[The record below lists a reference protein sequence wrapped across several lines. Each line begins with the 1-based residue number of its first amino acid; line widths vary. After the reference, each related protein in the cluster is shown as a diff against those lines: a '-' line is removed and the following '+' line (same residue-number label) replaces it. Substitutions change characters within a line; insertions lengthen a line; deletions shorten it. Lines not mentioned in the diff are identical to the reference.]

1 MKKKYLSLLAACSFL
16 FAGCSDFL
24 DMNPNGI
31 LDEESVSGVEQL
43 DKLVISAYSML
54 GNDHYDIPFNLW
66 PYGNVRSDDAYKGG
80 RDESDIQDFHFYE
93 TSSNITANFGEP
105 DGLWYNCYI
114 AISRANNALR
124 SLNNVSEQDFPNKKI
139 RIGECRF
146 IRGHFYFLLKVLFKS
161 IPYIDETVAI
171 EDYGTISNIAL
182 SNDELWQKIADDFKA
197 AYDNLP
203 ESQGTDVGRAN
214 KYSAAAYLAK
224 TYLYKAYRQDEK
236 HNVTEINAEDLKQV
250 LTFSNE
256 VMSSDYGLE
265 DDFAYNFLPG
275 SYENGKE
282 SLFAIQHSTDDGTLY
297 GRLNFSDALNVPM
310 KFSGS
315 CDFQKPSQNLVN
327 AYKTVN
333 GLPEFSDYN
342 KADYNANT
350 DKVDPRL
357 YHTVA
362 LPGVPYKYD
371 KKNIF
376 DESWTRNKAVY
387 GLYSSL
393 KENVALNDPSSVL
406 IDPFRA
412 NTKNKIVVRYA
423 DVVLMAAEA
432 YNEIND
438 TPKAWELLNDV
449 RARAHATEI
458 NSSNYASLMKAP
470 KVYDLPFISDGDE
483 AGKFRT
489 ALYWERAF
497 ETAYEGQRK
506 FDLIRWGVLGDALR
520 AAQTYI
526 EGWEE
531 GANLFKDVDKNGKPT
546 KLEEGESPAVWDPV
560 VWATQNYVAGHNFVD
575 GKHELLPIP
584 LAEIQSNAQLNGEN
598 NPGYE

>member
-31 LDEESVSGVEQL
+31 LDEESVSRVEQL

-256 VMSSDYGLE
+256 VMSSDYDLE

-412 NTKNKIVVRYA
+412 NTKNKIVIRYA
-423 DVVLMAAEA
+423 DVVLMRAEA
-432 YNEIND
+432 LIELDREKEALPLINEIRERAKKSTGLIDYAENVD
-438 TPKAWELLNDV
+438 IALYVDNVNCNWTKPYAREALRWERRLELAMESQRFFDLV
-449 RARAHATEI
+449 RWGIADSVI
-458 NSSNYASLMKAP
+458 NTFYKEEAP
-470 KVYDLPFISDGDE
+470 KRTYYEDAHFEKNRAEYVPIPQQQINFSKQVY
-483 AGKFRT
+483 K
-489 ALYWERAF
+489 
-497 ETAYEGQRK
+497 
-506 FDLIRWGVLGDALR
+506 
-520 AAQTYI
+520 
-526 EGWEE
+526 
-531 GANLFKDVDKNGKPT
+531 
-546 KLEEGESPAVWDPV
+546 
-560 VWATQNYVAGHNFVD
+560 QNY
-575 GKHELLPIP
+575 
-584 LAEIQSNAQLNGEN
+584 
-598 NPGYE
+598 GY

>member
-412 NTKNKIVVRYA
+412 NTKNKIVIRYA
-423 DVVLMAAEA
+423 DVVLMRAEA
-432 YNEIND
+432 LIELDREKEALPLINEIRERAKKSTGLIDYAENVD
-438 TPKAWELLNDV
+438 IALYVDNVNCNWTKPYAREALRWERRLELAMESQRFFDLV
-449 RARAHATEI
+449 RWGIADSVI
-458 NSSNYASLMKAP
+458 NTFYKEEAP
-470 KVYDLPFISDGDE
+470 K
-483 AGKFRT
+483 RT
-489 ALYWERAF
+489 YYEDAHFEKNRAEYVPIPQQQINF
-497 ETAYEGQRK
+497 SKQ
-506 FDLIRWGVLGDALR
+506 V
-520 AAQTYI
+520 
-526 EGWEE
+526 
-531 GANLFKDVDKNGKPT
+531 FK
-546 KLEEGESPAVWDPV
+546 
-560 VWATQNYVAGHNFVD
+560 QNY
-575 GKHELLPIP
+575 
-584 LAEIQSNAQLNGEN
+584 
-598 NPGYE
+598 GY

>member
-1 MKKKYLSLLAACSFL
+1 MKKKYLSLLAACTFL

-54 GNDHYDIPFNLW
+54 GNDHYDTPFNLW

-80 RDESDIQDFHFYE
+80 RDEADIQDFHFYE
-93 TSSNITANFGEP
+93 TSANITANFGEP
-105 DGLWYNCYI
+105 DALWYSCYI

-124 SLNNVSEQDFPNKKI
+124 GLNNVSEQDFPNKKI

-214 KYSAAAYLAK
+214 RYSAAAYLAK

-250 LTFSNE
+250 LAFSNE
-256 VMSSDYGLE
+256 VMSSGYGLE

-327 AYKTVN
+327 AYKTAN

-376 DESWTRNKAVY
+376 DESWTRNKAAY

-412 NTKNKIVVRYA
+412 NTKNKIVIRYA
-423 DVVLMAAEA
+423 DVVLMRAEA
-432 YNEIND
+432 LIELDREKEALPLIND
-438 TPKAWELLNDV
+438 IRE
-449 RARAHATEI
+449 RAKKSTGLI
-458 NSSNYASLMKAP
+458 NYAENVDIALYVDNVNCNWTKPYAREALRWERRLELAMESQRFFDLVRWGIADSVINTFYKEEAP
-470 KVYDLPFISDGDE
+470 KRTYYEDAHFEKNRAEYVPVPQQQINFSKQVY
-483 AGKFRT
+483 K
-489 ALYWERAF
+489 
-497 ETAYEGQRK
+497 
-506 FDLIRWGVLGDALR
+506 
-520 AAQTYI
+520 
-526 EGWEE
+526 
-531 GANLFKDVDKNGKPT
+531 
-546 KLEEGESPAVWDPV
+546 
-560 VWATQNYVAGHNFVD
+560 QNY
-575 GKHELLPIP
+575 
-584 LAEIQSNAQLNGEN
+584 
-598 NPGYE
+598 GY

>member
-182 SNDELWQKIADDFKA
+182 SNDELWQKIAADFKA

-412 NTKNKIVVRYA
+412 NTKNKIVIRYA
-423 DVVLMAAEA
+423 DVVLMRAEA
-432 YNEIND
+432 LIELDREKEALPLINEIRERAKKSTGLIDYAENVD
-438 TPKAWELLNDV
+438 IALYVDNVNCNWTKPYAREALRWERRLELAMESQRFFDLV
-449 RARAHATEI
+449 RWGIADSVI
-458 NSSNYASLMKAP
+458 NTFYKEEAP
-470 KVYDLPFISDGDE
+470 KRTYYEDAHFEKNRAEYVPIPQQQINFSKQVY
-483 AGKFRT
+483 K
-489 ALYWERAF
+489 
-497 ETAYEGQRK
+497 
-506 FDLIRWGVLGDALR
+506 
-520 AAQTYI
+520 
-526 EGWEE
+526 
-531 GANLFKDVDKNGKPT
+531 
-546 KLEEGESPAVWDPV
+546 
-560 VWATQNYVAGHNFVD
+560 QNY
-575 GKHELLPIP
+575 
-584 LAEIQSNAQLNGEN
+584 
-598 NPGYE
+598 GY

>member
-31 LDEESVSGVEQL
+31 LDEECVSGVEQL

-412 NTKNKIVVRYA
+412 NTKNKIVIRYA
-423 DVVLMAAEA
+423 DVVLMRAEA
-432 YNEIND
+432 LIELDREKEALPLINEIRERAKKSTGLIDYAENVD
-438 TPKAWELLNDV
+438 IALYVDNVNCNWTKPYAREALRWERRLELAMESQRFFDLV
-449 RARAHATEI
+449 RWGIADSVI
-458 NSSNYASLMKAP
+458 NTFYKEEAP
-470 KVYDLPFISDGDE
+470 KRTYYEDAHFEKNRAEYVPIPQQQINFSKQVY
-483 AGKFRT
+483 K
-489 ALYWERAF
+489 
-497 ETAYEGQRK
+497 
-506 FDLIRWGVLGDALR
+506 
-520 AAQTYI
+520 
-526 EGWEE
+526 
-531 GANLFKDVDKNGKPT
+531 
-546 KLEEGESPAVWDPV
+546 
-560 VWATQNYVAGHNFVD
+560 QNY
-575 GKHELLPIP
+575 
-584 LAEIQSNAQLNGEN
+584 
-598 NPGYE
+598 GY

>member
-197 AYDNLP
+197 AYYNLP

-412 NTKNKIVVRYA
+412 NTKNKIVIRYA
-423 DVVLMAAEA
+423 DVVLMRAEA
-432 YNEIND
+432 LIELDREKEALPLINEIRERAKKSTGLIDYAENVD
-438 TPKAWELLNDV
+438 IALYVDNVNCNWTKPYAREALRWERRLELAMESQRFFDLV
-449 RARAHATEI
+449 RWGIADSVI
-458 NSSNYASLMKAP
+458 NTFYKEEAP
-470 KVYDLPFISDGDE
+470 KRTYYEDAHFEKNRAEYVPIPQQQINFSKQVY
-483 AGKFRT
+483 K
-489 ALYWERAF
+489 
-497 ETAYEGQRK
+497 
-506 FDLIRWGVLGDALR
+506 
-520 AAQTYI
+520 
-526 EGWEE
+526 
-531 GANLFKDVDKNGKPT
+531 
-546 KLEEGESPAVWDPV
+546 
-560 VWATQNYVAGHNFVD
+560 QNY
-575 GKHELLPIP
+575 
-584 LAEIQSNAQLNGEN
+584 
-598 NPGYE
+598 GY

>member
-333 GLPEFSDYN
+333 GLREFSDYN

-412 NTKNKIVVRYA
+412 NTKNKIVIRYA
-423 DVVLMAAEA
+423 DVVLMRAEA
-432 YNEIND
+432 LIELDREKEALPLINEIRERAKKSTGLIDYAENVD
-438 TPKAWELLNDV
+438 IALYVDNVNCNWTKPYAREALRWERRLELAMESQRFFDLV
-449 RARAHATEI
+449 RWGIADSVI
-458 NSSNYASLMKAP
+458 NTFYKEEAP
-470 KVYDLPFISDGDE
+470 KRTYYEDAHFEKNRAEYVPIPQQQINFSKQVY
-483 AGKFRT
+483 K
-489 ALYWERAF
+489 
-497 ETAYEGQRK
+497 
-506 FDLIRWGVLGDALR
+506 
-520 AAQTYI
+520 
-526 EGWEE
+526 
-531 GANLFKDVDKNGKPT
+531 
-546 KLEEGESPAVWDPV
+546 
-560 VWATQNYVAGHNFVD
+560 QNY
-575 GKHELLPIP
+575 
-584 LAEIQSNAQLNGEN
+584 
-598 NPGYE
+598 GY

>member
-297 GRLNFSDALNVPM
+297 GHLNFSDALNVPM

-412 NTKNKIVVRYA
+412 NTKNKIVIRYA
-423 DVVLMAAEA
+423 DVVLMRAEA
-432 YNEIND
+432 LIELDREKEALPLINEIRERAKKSTGLIDYAENVD
-438 TPKAWELLNDV
+438 IALYVDNVNCNWTKPYAREALRWERRLELAMESQRFFDLV
-449 RARAHATEI
+449 RWGIADSVI
-458 NSSNYASLMKAP
+458 NTFYKEEAP
-470 KVYDLPFISDGDE
+470 KRTYYEDAHFEKNRAEYVPIPQQQINFSKQVY
-483 AGKFRT
+483 K
-489 ALYWERAF
+489 
-497 ETAYEGQRK
+497 
-506 FDLIRWGVLGDALR
+506 
-520 AAQTYI
+520 
-526 EGWEE
+526 
-531 GANLFKDVDKNGKPT
+531 
-546 KLEEGESPAVWDPV
+546 
-560 VWATQNYVAGHNFVD
+560 QNY
-575 GKHELLPIP
+575 
-584 LAEIQSNAQLNGEN
+584 
-598 NPGYE
+598 GY

>member
-31 LDEESVSGVEQL
+31 LDEESVSRVEQL

-393 KENVALNDPSSVL
+393 KENLALNDPSSVL

-412 NTKNKIVVRYA
+412 NTKNKIVIRYA
-423 DVVLMAAEA
+423 DVVLMRAEA
-432 YNEIND
+432 LIELDREKEALPLINEIRERAKKSTGLIDYAENVD
-438 TPKAWELLNDV
+438 IALYVDNVNCNWTKPYAREALRWERRLELAMESQRFFDLV
-449 RARAHATEI
+449 RWGIADSVI
-458 NSSNYASLMKAP
+458 NTFYKEEAP
-470 KVYDLPFISDGDE
+470 KRTYYEDAHFEKNRAEYVPIPQQQINFSKQVY
-483 AGKFRT
+483 K
-489 ALYWERAF
+489 
-497 ETAYEGQRK
+497 
-506 FDLIRWGVLGDALR
+506 
-520 AAQTYI
+520 
-526 EGWEE
+526 
-531 GANLFKDVDKNGKPT
+531 
-546 KLEEGESPAVWDPV
+546 
-560 VWATQNYVAGHNFVD
+560 QNY
-575 GKHELLPIP
+575 
-584 LAEIQSNAQLNGEN
+584 
-598 NPGYE
+598 GY

>member
-412 NTKNKIVVRYA
+412 NTKNKIVIRYA
-423 DVVLMAAEA
+423 DVVLIRAEA
-432 YNEIND
+432 LIELDREKEALPLINEIRERAKKSTGLIDYAENVD
-438 TPKAWELLNDV
+438 IALYVDNVNCNWTKPYAREALRWERRLELAMESQRFFDLV
-449 RARAHATEI
+449 RWGIADSVI
-458 NSSNYASLMKAP
+458 NTFYKEEAP
-470 KVYDLPFISDGDE
+470 KRTYYEDAHFEKNRAEYVPIPQQQINFSKQVY
-483 AGKFRT
+483 K
-489 ALYWERAF
+489 
-497 ETAYEGQRK
+497 
-506 FDLIRWGVLGDALR
+506 
-520 AAQTYI
+520 
-526 EGWEE
+526 
-531 GANLFKDVDKNGKPT
+531 
-546 KLEEGESPAVWDPV
+546 
-560 VWATQNYVAGHNFVD
+560 QNY
-575 GKHELLPIP
+575 
-584 LAEIQSNAQLNGEN
+584 
-598 NPGYE
+598 GY

>member
-236 HNVTEINAEDLKQV
+236 HNVTEINAEDLKQI

-412 NTKNKIVVRYA
+412 NTKNKIVIRYA
-423 DVVLMAAEA
+423 DVVLMRAEA
-432 YNEIND
+432 LIELDREKEALPLINEIRERAKKSTGLIDYAENVD
-438 TPKAWELLNDV
+438 IALYVDNVNCNWTKPYAREALRWERRLELAMESQRFFDLV
-449 RARAHATEI
+449 RWGIADSVI
-458 NSSNYASLMKAP
+458 NTFYKEEAP
-470 KVYDLPFISDGDE
+470 KRTYYEDAHFEKNRAEYVPIPQQQINFSKQVY
-483 AGKFRT
+483 K
-489 ALYWERAF
+489 
-497 ETAYEGQRK
+497 
-506 FDLIRWGVLGDALR
+506 
-520 AAQTYI
+520 
-526 EGWEE
+526 
-531 GANLFKDVDKNGKPT
+531 
-546 KLEEGESPAVWDPV
+546 
-560 VWATQNYVAGHNFVD
+560 QNY
-575 GKHELLPIP
+575 
-584 LAEIQSNAQLNGEN
+584 
-598 NPGYE
+598 GY

>member
-406 IDPFRA
+406 IDSFRA
-412 NTKNKIVVRYA
+412 NTKNKIVIRYA
-423 DVVLMAAEA
+423 DVVLMRAEA
-432 YNEIND
+432 LIELDREKEALPLINEIRERAKKSTGLIDYAENVD
-438 TPKAWELLNDV
+438 IALYVDNVNCNWTKPYAREALRWERRLELAMESQRFFDLV
-449 RARAHATEI
+449 RWGIADSVI
-458 NSSNYASLMKAP
+458 NTFYKEEAP
-470 KVYDLPFISDGDE
+470 KRTYYEDAHFEKNRAEYVPIPQQQINFSKQVY
-483 AGKFRT
+483 K
-489 ALYWERAF
+489 
-497 ETAYEGQRK
+497 
-506 FDLIRWGVLGDALR
+506 
-520 AAQTYI
+520 
-526 EGWEE
+526 
-531 GANLFKDVDKNGKPT
+531 
-546 KLEEGESPAVWDPV
+546 
-560 VWATQNYVAGHNFVD
+560 QNY
-575 GKHELLPIP
+575 
-584 LAEIQSNAQLNGEN
+584 
-598 NPGYE
+598 GY

>member
-412 NTKNKIVVRYA
+412 NTKNKIVIRYA
-423 DVVLMAAEA
+423 DVVLMRAEA
-432 YNEIND
+432 LIELDREKEALPLINEIRERAKKSTGLIDYAENMD
-438 TPKAWELLNDV
+438 IALYVDNVNCNWTKPYAREALRWERRLELAMESQRFFDLV
-449 RARAHATEI
+449 RWGIADSVI
-458 NSSNYASLMKAP
+458 NTFYKEEAP
-470 KVYDLPFISDGDE
+470 KRTYYENAHFEKNRAEYVPIPQQQINFSKQVY
-483 AGKFRT
+483 K
-489 ALYWERAF
+489 
-497 ETAYEGQRK
+497 
-506 FDLIRWGVLGDALR
+506 
-520 AAQTYI
+520 
-526 EGWEE
+526 
-531 GANLFKDVDKNGKPT
+531 
-546 KLEEGESPAVWDPV
+546 
-560 VWATQNYVAGHNFVD
+560 QNY
-575 GKHELLPIP
+575 
-584 LAEIQSNAQLNGEN
+584 
-598 NPGYE
+598 GY

>member
-412 NTKNKIVVRYA
+412 NTKNKIVIRYA
-423 DVVLMAAEA
+423 DVVLMRAEA
-432 YNEIND
+432 LIELDREKEALPLINEIRERAKKSTGLIDYAENMD
-438 TPKAWELLNDV
+438 IALYVDNVNCNWTKPYAREALRWDRRLELAMESQRFFDLV
-449 RARAHATEI
+449 RWGIADSVI
-458 NSSNYASLMKAP
+458 NTFYKEEAP
-470 KVYDLPFISDGDE
+470 KRTYYEDAHFEKNRAEYVPIPQQQINFSKQVY
-483 AGKFRT
+483 K
-489 ALYWERAF
+489 
-497 ETAYEGQRK
+497 
-506 FDLIRWGVLGDALR
+506 
-520 AAQTYI
+520 
-526 EGWEE
+526 
-531 GANLFKDVDKNGKPT
+531 
-546 KLEEGESPAVWDPV
+546 
-560 VWATQNYVAGHNFVD
+560 QNY
-575 GKHELLPIP
+575 
-584 LAEIQSNAQLNGEN
+584 
-598 NPGYE
+598 GY

>member
-412 NTKNKIVVRYA
+412 NTKNKIVIRYA
-423 DVVLMAAEA
+423 DVVLMRAEA
-432 YNEIND
+432 LIELDREKEALPLINKIRERAKKSTGLID
-438 TPKAWELLNDV
+438 YAENMDIALYVDNVNCNWTKPYAREALRWERRLELAMESQRFFDLV
-449 RARAHATEI
+449 RWGIADSVI
-458 NSSNYASLMKAP
+458 NTFYKEEAP
-470 KVYDLPFISDGDE
+470 KRTYYEDAHFEKNRAEYVPIPQQQINFSKQVY
-483 AGKFRT
+483 K
-489 ALYWERAF
+489 
-497 ETAYEGQRK
+497 
-506 FDLIRWGVLGDALR
+506 
-520 AAQTYI
+520 
-526 EGWEE
+526 
-531 GANLFKDVDKNGKPT
+531 
-546 KLEEGESPAVWDPV
+546 
-560 VWATQNYVAGHNFVD
+560 QNY
-575 GKHELLPIP
+575 
-584 LAEIQSNAQLNGEN
+584 
-598 NPGYE
+598 GY

>member
-1 MKKKYLSLLAACSFL
+1 MKNKYLSLLAACSFL

-412 NTKNKIVVRYA
+412 NTKNKIVIRYA
-423 DVVLMAAEA
+423 DVVLMRAEA
-432 YNEIND
+432 LIELDREKEALPLINEIRERAKKSTGLIDYAENMD
-438 TPKAWELLNDV
+438 IALYVDNVNCNWTKPYAREALRWERRLELAMESQRFFDLV
-449 RARAHATEI
+449 RWGIADSVI
-458 NSSNYASLMKAP
+458 NTFYKEEAP
-470 KVYDLPFISDGDE
+470 KRTYYEDAHFEKNRAEYVPIPQQQINFSKQVY
-483 AGKFRT
+483 K
-489 ALYWERAF
+489 
-497 ETAYEGQRK
+497 
-506 FDLIRWGVLGDALR
+506 
-520 AAQTYI
+520 
-526 EGWEE
+526 
-531 GANLFKDVDKNGKPT
+531 
-546 KLEEGESPAVWDPV
+546 
-560 VWATQNYVAGHNFVD
+560 QNY
-575 GKHELLPIP
+575 
-584 LAEIQSNAQLNGEN
+584 
-598 NPGYE
+598 GY

>member
-393 KENVALNDPSSVL
+393 KENLALNDPSSVL

-412 NTKNKIVVRYA
+412 NTKNKIVIRYA
-423 DVVLMAAEA
+423 DVVLMRAEA
-432 YNEIND
+432 LIELDREKEALPLINEIRERAKKSTGLIDYAENMD
-438 TPKAWELLNDV
+438 IALYVDNVNCNWTKPYAREALRWERRLELAMESQRFFDLV
-449 RARAHATEI
+449 RWGIADSVI
-458 NSSNYASLMKAP
+458 NTFYKEEAP
-470 KVYDLPFISDGDE
+470 KRTYYEDAHFEKNRAEYVPIPQQQINFSKQVY
-483 AGKFRT
+483 K
-489 ALYWERAF
+489 
-497 ETAYEGQRK
+497 
-506 FDLIRWGVLGDALR
+506 
-520 AAQTYI
+520 
-526 EGWEE
+526 
-531 GANLFKDVDKNGKPT
+531 
-546 KLEEGESPAVWDPV
+546 
-560 VWATQNYVAGHNFVD
+560 QNY
-575 GKHELLPIP
+575 
-584 LAEIQSNAQLNGEN
+584 
-598 NPGYE
+598 GY

>member
-224 TYLYKAYRQDEK
+224 IYLYKAYRQDEK

-412 NTKNKIVVRYA
+412 NTKNKIVIRYA
-423 DVVLMAAEA
+423 DVVLMRAEA
-432 YNEIND
+432 LIELDREKEALPLINEIRERAKKSTGLIDYAENVD
-438 TPKAWELLNDV
+438 IALYVDNVNCNWTKPYAREALRWERRLELAMESQRFFDLV
-449 RARAHATEI
+449 RWGIADSVI
-458 NSSNYASLMKAP
+458 NTFYKEEAP
-470 KVYDLPFISDGDE
+470 KRTYYEDAHFEKNRAEYVPIPQQQINFSKQVY
-483 AGKFRT
+483 K
-489 ALYWERAF
+489 
-497 ETAYEGQRK
+497 
-506 FDLIRWGVLGDALR
+506 
-520 AAQTYI
+520 
-526 EGWEE
+526 
-531 GANLFKDVDKNGKPT
+531 
-546 KLEEGESPAVWDPV
+546 
-560 VWATQNYVAGHNFVD
+560 QNY
-575 GKHELLPIP
+575 
-584 LAEIQSNAQLNGEN
+584 
-598 NPGYE
+598 GY